1 VFCEIGQVFDGVEN
15 RFDGQAEWVLKP
27 VGVRSKT
34 MSDVQ
39 KEYLTGTVM
48 MSVCVFEILEARVVV
63 DGRPRG
69 KKASPKGM
77 TIMI

>member
-1 VFCEIGQVFDGVEN
+1 
-15 RFDGQAEWVLKP
+15 
-27 VGVRSKT
+27 

-69 KKASPKGM
+69 KKASSKGM
-77 TIMI
+77 TIMIQ